1 MPETTILLTGDSR
14 GVGNVIAKT
23 LLNNSYHVIGISRKK
38 NEEIDKLCLQHG
50 KNYIHFDFDMENTE
64 GIKDLYLQHIKPLGP
79 IYAYINNAAIAYD
92 DIITNLALEPLERM
106 YKINVFSPMMM
117 TKYILR
123 DMLLH
128 NTKGA
133 IIHLS
138 SISVHTG
145 YKGLA
150 MYASTKGALEAF
162 SKNTAREW
170 GRMGIRSNIVCP
182 GFMATDMSATLSAEQ
197 QNKIFSRNSLSEPID
212 IESVASTVEFLL
224 SDKSRSITGQII
236 HTDNG
241 TI

>member
-1 MPETTILLTGDSR
+1 MKTILLTGDSR
-14 GVGNVIAKT
+14 GVGEIIANT
-23 LLNNSYHVIGISRKK
+23 LLNNGEYKLIGISRKTTNNVERLMK
-38 NEEIDKLCLQHG
+38 QH
-50 KNYIHFDFDMENTE
+50 KDCYIHINYDLTNVE

-79 IYAYINNAAIAYD
+79 IHGYINNAAIAYD
-92 DIITNLALEPLERM
+92 DIITNLMFEPLKEM
-106 YKINVFSPMMM
+106 YEVNVFSPMLI

-128 NTKGA
+128 KTKGS

-182 GFMATDMSATLSAEQ
+182 GFMATDMSSSLSSEQ
-197 QNKIFSRNSLSEPID
+197 QNKIFNRNSMGKPIN
-212 IESVASTVEFLL
+212 IESVASTIEFLL
-224 SDKSRSITGQII
+224 SEKSNSITGQVV